1 MSYLQGLRSV
11 LLLALTVCFSTMSYA
26 QKGTVNIEANPK
38 VEQLLAL
45 KKEANRKAEN
55 VYRIQIFSGTASQ
68 ARGREAA
75 FKERFPGWK
84 CDLKFETPNYKVWVG
99 NFRTRLE
106 ADRRLLEVKKRF
118 PNAFILAPQKRR
130 KS

>member
-1 MSYLQGLRSV
+1 MKKLKLENKHFFTFV
-11 LLLALTVCFSTMSYA
+11 FLLLGMVCFGQNGSVTIDSPPE
-26 QKGTVNIEANPK
+26 VD
-38 VEQLLAL
+38 QLLAV
-45 KKEANRKAEN
+45 KKEVNRKAEN
-55 VYRIQIFSGTASQ
+55 VYRIQIYSGTSQQ

-75 FKERFPGWK
+75 FKENFPGWK

-106 ADRRLLEVKKRF
+106 ADRRLLEVKKKF
-118 PNAFILAPQKRR
+118 PNAFILAPQKKR

>member
-1 MSYLQGLRSV
+1 MRYLANFRTI
-11 LLLALTVCFSTMSYA
+11 LLFFLFVGASHFLEA
-26 QKGTVNIEANPK
+26 QKGTVTVDIDPK
-38 VEQLLAL
+38 ADRLVAL

-55 VYRIQIFSGTASQ
+55 VYRIQIYSGTAGQ

-75 FKERFPGWK
+75 FKEKFPGWS
-84 CDLKFETPNYKVWVG
+84 CNLKFETPNYKVWVG

-106 ADRRLLEVKKRF
+106 ADRRLIEVKKKF